1 MENTYVSFK
10 QATPDLRGMSI
21 DKVQKEINILFDKLR
36 MVELERSVIFK
47 NPFLEY
53 RQRPAIDHSG
63 QRQMYVLEADGYF
76 VPKTLEEELI

>member
-1 MENTYVSFK
+1 MVDVFVSFK

-21 DKVQKEINILFDKLR
+21 DQVREEINILFDKLK

-53 RQRPAIDHSG
+53 RQRPTIDRSG

-76 VPKTLEEELI
+76 VPKILEEEE